1 MKFDPKITKA
11 VQDWLNTPEPER
23 DIKAGADLMLSLN
36 RNRALYN
43 SIMRR
48 PDKFLPK
55 LVYELKKHLKMRL
68 DNMAV
73 ADVVR
78 FEALV
83 MPSVR
88 LTIDNHVEISS
99 EDELPEG
106 TVAKGRRADHDSLP
120 EDIRQ
125 LWDSNADR
133 YRKIIILFN
142 ELKAMHDAQPCDR
155 YEKLVIL
162 DELDKTY
169 RANLEKYD
177 KFVMPEPLPETGEV
191 PAEPSS
197 ETISAPD
204 GPDEATAGN
213 EKIVNN
219 ARKTLSKYR
228 KQLSALGPDD
238 PKRQTA
244 LDKIQAAVNAITG
257 AGAGMADETKSELV
271 ALGIRVD

>member
-43 SIMRR
+43 SVMRR

-68 DNMAV
+68 DNVAV

-78 FEALV
+78 MEALI

-88 LTIDNHVEISS
+88 HTIDSHVEISS

-120 EDIRQ
+120 EEIRR

-133 YRKIIILFN
+133 YRKINLLFN

-177 KFVMPEPLPETGEV
+177 NFVMPAPSPETGEV
-191 PAEPSS
+191 PAEPSAGVV
-197 ETISAPD
+197 SAPD
-204 GPDEATAGN
+204 GPDKAAAGN

-238 PKRQTA
+238 PKRLTA

-271 ALGIRVD
+271 ALGIRFD

>member
-11 VQDWLNTPEPER
+11 VQDWLNTPESER

-43 SIMRR
+43 SVVRR
-48 PDKFLPK
+48 PDKFMPK

-68 DNMAV
+68 DNMAA

-78 FEALV
+78 MESLI

-88 LTIDNHVEISS
+88 HTIDSHVEIST

-120 EDIRQ
+120 EDIRR

-133 YRKIIILFN
+133 YRQIVILFN

-177 KFVMPEPLPETGEV
+177 NFVMPAPSPESGEF
-191 PAEPSS
+191 PAELPAGAV
-197 ETISAPD
+197 SAPD
-204 GPDEATAGN
+204 GPDKAAADN
-213 EKIVNN
+213 EKTVNN

-244 LDKIQAAVNAITG
+244 LDKIQAAVSAIIDSG
-257 AGAGMADETKSELV
+257 AGVAEETKSELV
-271 ALGIRVD
+271 ALGIKFD